1 MNINYELYRIFYT
14 VALNGSIS
22 KAANELYISQ
32 PAVSKSIKKLE
43 DELGGAIFKRTKAGV
58 TLTEEG
64 KELFK
69 YVKNGMEYLNN
80 AEVKFKDLIKLESG
94 KIRIGINTTLVRQF
108 LLPYLKEFHKLHPKI
123 IIEICTGNNN
133 YLINRLKN
141 GFIDIMVLNLPFTVN
156 DDIKIIECKKVQDCF
171 CVNKDFKELIHNE
184 VSIKVLE
191 KYPIIL
197 QSKGSNTRDFL
208 DNYLN
213 KMNINITPSM
223 SLTSFSLVKDFTI
236 NGFGIGYLTKEY
248 IKKELENKEL
258 YLIKTKESIPK
269 RSIGI
274 AYSNSV
280 VSFSANELI
289 KIITSKKNS

>member
-94 KIRIGINTTLVRQF
+94 KLRIGINTTLVRQF

-213 KMNINITPSM
+213 KMNIKITPSM

-236 NGFGIGYLTKEY
+236 NGFGIGYLTKENK
-248 IKKELENKEL
+248 KKELENKEL

-289 KIITSKKNS
+289 KIITCKKNS